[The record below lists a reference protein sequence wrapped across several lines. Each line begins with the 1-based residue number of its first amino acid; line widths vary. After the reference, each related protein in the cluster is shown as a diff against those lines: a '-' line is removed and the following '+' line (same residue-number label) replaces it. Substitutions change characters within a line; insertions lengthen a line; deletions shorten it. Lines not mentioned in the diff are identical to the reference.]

1 MPPSY
6 AQALARLQDDVEPFE
21 FPEVE
26 KIIAEEPGVRLS
38 KPFAHIE
45 QRPLAAASI
54 AHDLKV
60 VEDPL
65 AHTEWG
71 VRYDVDLFSPSS
83 AAR

>member
-1 MPPSY
+1 M
-6 AQALARLQDDVEPFE
+6 
-21 FPEVE
+21 
-26 KIIAEEPGVRLS
+26 RLS